1 MQSQARLVI
10 IGAGIVGCSVAYHL
24 TKRGW
29 RDIVVVDQGPLFDT
43 GGSSSHAPGLV
54 FQTNASKLMTTL
66 AKETV
71 ELYGR
76 LELDGEPCWYGV
88 GSLEVAYTE
97 ARWQDLHRKLG
108 FAKSYG
114 LEGRCISPSEAH
126 ELVPLLNPSVIH
138 GAYYVPSDGIAKPV
152 RAAEAMSRY
161 SQEHGTSF
169 YGNTMVTNIVVEG
182 GRVQAV
188 ETTTGRIAADQ
199 VLICAGI
206 WGPRVG
212 RMAGVSIPL
221 LPVQHQYTRTAPL
234 PALQGETREVV
245 HPIVRHQDYA
255 MYFRQEGDCYGI
267 GNYKHEPLPVEPDDI
282 LSPAEAERAPAMMD
296 FTPEHFAVARQAA
309 DELFPALR
317 GLALADAFNGMFSFT
332 PDGLPILGEAPQV
345 AGLWIA
351 EAVWITHGGGV
362 GSVVAE
368 WMAEG
373 MPSLDLREADY
384 SRFPAHAHT
393 PAYVRAR
400 GAQQYREVYDI
411 IHPQQQLETP
421 RNVRCSPFQ
430 PRLEALGAVF
440 FESAGWERPQWFE
453 ANEGL
458 LERSTAPSRSG
469 WEAQH
474 WSPIQAGEHRA
485 TRERVAMYDLTAFTK
500 IEVSGPG
507 VLAFLQAISANQ
519 IDRPVGK
526 VVYTAMLNRN
536 GGIQCDLTLTRL
548 ARDRFLVLTGGA
560 SGIRD
565 LAWLR
570 SHAPSDD
577 SVTIDDVTSEYCG
590 IGLWGPR
597 ARDVLQRVC
606 ADNVSNRAFPYFS
619 SKALSIGTAPARALR
634 VSYVGELGWE
644 IYVPTEY
651 GLGTWDAL
659 WEAGQPFGMIAAGGG
674 AFDSL
679 RLEKGY
685 RLWGADIHTEYNPY
699 EAGLGWAV
707 KLNKGDFIGREALMR
722 SREAGIERRL
732 CCLTLDDP
740 SHVVMG
746 KEPIING
753 ERVLG
758 YVTSANSGYT
768 VGKSIAYGYLPI
780 EYATAGTR
788 LTIEYFGR
796 RYEAA
801 VTEEPLFD
809 PSHVRLRS

>member
-1 MQSQARLVI
+1 MQPHARLVI

-24 TKRGW
+24 TQRGW
-29 RDIVVVDQGPLFDT
+29 RDIAVVDQGSLFDT

-66 AKETV
+66 AMDTV
-71 ELYGR
+71 ALYSD

-97 ARWQDLHRKLG
+97 ARWQDLHRKMG

-114 LEGRCISPSEAH
+114 LESRCVSPSEAH
-126 ELVPLLNPSVIH
+126 ELVPLLEPDVIH
-138 GAYYVPSDGIAKPV
+138 GAYHVPSDGIAKPV

-161 SQEHGTSF
+161 SQDHGATF
-169 YGNTMVTNIVVEG
+169 YGDTTVTGIAVEA
-182 GRVQAV
+182 GRVRAV
-188 ETTTGRIAADQ
+188 ETTAGRITADQ

-221 LPVQHQYTRTAPL
+221 LPVQHQYTRTAPV
-234 PALQGETREVV
+234 PALRGETREVV

-255 MYFRQEGDCYGI
+255 MYFRQEGECYGI
-267 GNYKHEPLPVEPDDI
+267 GNYRHEPLPVEPDAI

-309 DELFPALR
+309 DELFPALC
-317 GLALADAFNGMFSFT
+317 GLELTDAFNGMFSFT

-351 EAVWITHGGGV
+351 EAVWITHSGGV
-362 GSVVAE
+362 GNVVAE
-368 WMAEG
+368 WMADG
-373 MPSLDLREADY
+373 VTSLDLREADY
-384 SRFPAHAHT
+384 HRFPAHAHT

-411 IHPQQQLETP
+411 IHPLQQMENP

-453 ANEGL
+453 ANKDL
-458 LERSTAPSRSG
+458 ISDDAAPVRTG

-500 IEVSGPG
+500 LEVSGPG
-507 VLAFLQAISANQ
+507 ALDFLQSMTANQ

-526 VVYTAMLNRN
+526 VIYTAMLNQN

-548 ARDRFLVLTGGA
+548 ARDHFLVLTGGA

-570 SHAPSDD
+570 SHAPTDG
-577 SVTIDDVTSEYCG
+577 SVTINDVTSEYCG
-590 IGLWGPR
+590 LGLWGPR

-606 ADNVSNRAFPYFS
+606 ADDVSNRAFPYFA
-619 SKALSIGTAPARALR
+619 SKPITIGNAPARALR

-651 GLGTWDAL
+651 GLGVWDAL
-659 WEAGQPFGMIAAGGG
+659 WEAGQPYGIIAAGGG

-685 RLWGADIHTEYNPY
+685 RLWGTDIHTEYTPY

-707 KLNKGDFIGREALMR
+707 KLKKGDFLGREALMR
-722 SREAGIERRL
+722 SKEAGIERRL
-732 CCLTLDDP
+732 CCLTLDNP
-740 SHVVMG
+740 EHVVMG
-746 KEPIING
+746 KEPILAG

-758 YVTSANSGYT
+758 YVTSANVGYT
-768 VGKSIAYGYLPI
+768 VGKSVAYGYLPTD
-780 EYATAGTR
+780 YATPGTR
-788 LTIEYFGR
+788 VTVEYFGQALR
-796 RYEAA
+796 GCCNRGTA
-801 VTEEPLFD
+801 V
-809 PSHVRLRS
+809 RS

>member
-10 IGAGIVGCSVAYHL
+10 IGAGIVGCSVAYYL
-24 TKRGW
+24 TRRGW

-43 GGSSSHAPGLV
+43 GGSTSHAPGLV

-66 AKETV
+66 AMDTV
-71 ELYGR
+71 ALYSD

-114 LEGRCISPSEAH
+114 LDSRCISPAEAH
-126 ELVPLLNPSVIH
+126 ELVPLLNPGVIH

-161 SQEHGTSF
+161 SQDHGASF
-169 YGNTMVTNIVVEG
+169 YGNTTVTGIAVEA
-182 GRVQAV
+182 GRVRAV
-188 ETTTGRIAADQ
+188 ETTAGRITADQ

-221 LPVQHQYTRTAPL
+221 LPVQHQYTRTAPV

-255 MYFRQEGDCYGI
+255 MYFRQEGECYGV

-282 LSPAEAERAPAMMD
+282 LSHGEAKCGPAMMD
-296 FTPEHFAVARQAA
+296 FTPEHFAVAQQAGE
-309 DELFPALR
+309 ELFPALR
-317 GLALADAFNGMFSFT
+317 GLELTDAFNGMFSFT
-332 PDGLPILGEAPQV
+332 PDGLPILGEAPNV
-345 AGLWIA
+345 EGLWIA

-362 GSVVAE
+362 GNVVAE
-368 WMAEG
+368 WMDAG
-373 MPSLDLREADY
+373 ITSLDLREADY
-384 SRFPAHAHT
+384 HRFPAHAHA
-393 PAYVRAR
+393 PAYYTAR

-411 IHPQQQLETP
+411 IHPLQQMEDP
-421 RNVRCSPFQ
+421 RNVRCSPIQ

-440 FESAGWERPQWFE
+440 FESAGWERPHWFE
-453 ANEGL
+453 ANRDL
-458 LERSTAPSRSG
+458 IADDAAPVRSG

-507 VLAFLQAISANQ
+507 ALEFLQSVSANQ
-519 IDRPVGK
+519 VDRPVGK
-526 VVYTAMLNRN
+526 VVYTAMLNEKA
-536 GGIQCDLTLTRL
+536 GIQCDLTLTRL

-560 SGIRD
+560 SGTRD

-570 SHAPSDD
+570 GYAPSDG
-577 SVTIDDVTSEYCG
+577 SVSNSDVTSEYCG

-606 ADNVSNRAFPYFS
+606 ADDVSNRAFPYFA
-619 SKALSIGTAPARALR
+619 SKPITIGNAPARALR

-651 GLGTWDAL
+651 GLGVWDAL
-659 WEAGQPFGMIAAGGG
+659 WEAGQPFGMIAGGGG
-674 AFDSL
+674 AFESL

-685 RLWGADIHTEYNPY
+685 RLWGTDIHTEYTPY

-707 KLNKGDFIGREALMR
+707 KLSKGDFLGREALVR
-722 SREAGIERRL
+722 SLEAGIERRL
-732 CCLTLDDP
+732 CCLTLVDP
-740 SHVVMG
+740 NHVVMG
-746 KEPIING
+746 KEPILDG

-758 YVTSANSGYT
+758 YVTSANVGYT
-768 VGKSIAYGYLPI
+768 VGKSIAYGYLPT
-780 EYATAGTR
+780 EYATAGTEV
-788 LTIEYFGR
+788 TIEYFGR
-796 RYEAA
+796 RYEAVVA
-801 VTEEPLFD
+801 EEPLYD
-809 PSHVRLRS
+809 PSHVKLRS

>member
-1 MQSQARLVI
+1 MQSHARLVI

-71 ELYGR
+71 ELYSD
-76 LELDGEPCWYGV
+76 LVLDGEPCWYGV
-88 GSLEVAYTE
+88 GSLEVAYSE

-114 LEGRCISPSEAH
+114 LDARLVSPQETH
-126 ELVPLLNPSVIH
+126 DLVPLLNPSVIH

-161 SQEHGTSF
+161 SKAHGTAF
-169 YGNTMVTNIVVEG
+169 YGNTMVTDIVVEG

-221 LPVQHQYTRTAPL
+221 LPVQHQYTRTAPV
-234 PALQGETREVV
+234 PGLQGETREVV

-267 GNYKHEPLPVEPDDI
+267 GNYKHEPLPVEADDI

-317 GLALADAFNGMFSFT
+317 GLALTDAFNGMFSFT

-345 AGLWIA
+345 DGLWIA

-384 SRFPAHAHT
+384 SRFPAHALT

-421 RNVRCSPFQ
+421 RHVRCSPFL

-453 ANEGL
+453 ANRDL
-458 LERSTAPSRSG
+458 IADDSAPSRSG

-507 VLAFLQAISANQ
+507 ALALLQAISANQ

-606 ADNVSNRAFPYFS
+606 ADNVSNRAFPYFA

-659 WEAGQPFGMIAAGGG
+659 WEAGQPFGMIAGGGG

-685 RLWGADIHTEYNPY
+685 RLWGTDIHTEYNPY

-707 KLNKGDFIGREALMR
+707 KLSKGDFLGREALMR
-722 SREAGIERRL
+722 SRESGIKRRL

-746 KEPIING
+746 KEPILDG

-758 YVTSANSGYT
+758 YVTSANTGYT

-780 EYATAGTR
+780 ECATAGTR

-796 RYEAA
+796 RYEAT

-809 PSHVRLRS
+809 PSQSKLRS

>member
-24 TKRGW
+24 TRRGW

-43 GGSSSHAPGLV
+43 GGSTSHAPGLV

-66 AKETV
+66 AMDTV
-71 ELYGR
+71 NLYGG
-76 LELDGEPCWYGV
+76 LELDDEPCWYGV

-97 ARWQDLHRKLG
+97 ARWQDLHRKAG
-108 FAKSYG
+108 FATSYG
-114 LEGRCISPSEAH
+114 LEARLISPQETH
-126 ELVPLLNPSVIH
+126 DLVPLLDPSVIH

-161 SQEHGTSF
+161 SQEHGASF
-169 YGNTMVTNIVVEG
+169 IGDTTVTDIVVEA
-182 GRVQAV
+182 GRVRAV
-188 ETTTGRIAADQ
+188 ETTGGRIEADA

-221 LPVQHQYTRTAPL
+221 LPVQHQYTRTAPV
-234 PALQGETREVV
+234 PALRGETREVV
-245 HPIVRHQDYA
+245 HPVVRHQDYA
-255 MYFRQEGDCYGI
+255 MYFRQEGECYGV

-282 LSPAEAERAPAMMD
+282 LSHAEAKRDPAMMD

-317 GLALADAFNGMFSFT
+317 DLELTDAFNGMFSFT

-345 AGLWIA
+345 EGLWIA

-362 GSVVAE
+362 GNIVAE
-368 WMAEG
+368 WMDEG
-373 MPSLDLREADY
+373 ATSLDLREADY
-384 SRFPAHAHT
+384 HRFSPHVHS
-393 PAYVRAR
+393 PAYVWAR

-411 IHPQQQLETP
+411 IHPLQQMENP

-440 FESAGWERPQWFE
+440 FESAGWERPQWFK
-453 ANEGL
+453 ANQGL
-458 LERSTAPSRSG
+458 ISDDSAPTRSG

-500 IEVSGPG
+500 LEVSGSG
-507 VLAFLQAISANQ
+507 ALEFLQSVSANQ
-519 IDRPVGK
+519 VDRPVGK
-526 VVYTAMLNRN
+526 VVYTAMLNQN

-565 LAWLR
+565 LAWLQG
-570 SHAPSDD
+570 HAPSDG
-577 SVTIDDVTSEYCG
+577 SVRIADVTSEFCG

-606 ADNVSNRAFPYFS
+606 EDDVSNRAFPYFA
-619 SKALSIGTAPARALR
+619 SKPITIGNAPARALR

-651 GLGTWDAL
+651 GLGAWDAL
-659 WEAGQPFGMIAAGGG
+659 WEAGQTLGIIAAGGG

-685 RLWGADIHTEYNPY
+685 RLWGADIHTECTPY

-707 KLNKGDFIGREALMR
+707 KLNKGDFLGREALVR
-722 SREAGIERRL
+722 SKEAGIERRL

-746 KEPIING
+746 KEPILDG

-758 YVTSANSGYT
+758 YVTSANVGYS

-780 EYATAGTR
+780 ADAISRTKVA
-788 LTIEYFGR
+788 IEYLGR
-796 RYEAA
+796 PYQAT
-801 VTEEPLFD
+801 VSNEPLYD
-809 PSHVRLRS
+809 PNHIRLRG

>member
-1 MQSQARLVI
+1 MQSHACLVI

-24 TKRGW
+24 TQRGW

-66 AKETV
+66 AKHTV
-71 ELYGR
+71 ALYSD
-76 LELDGEPCWYGV
+76 LVLDGEPCWYGV

-97 ARWQDLHRKLG
+97 ARWQDLHRKRG

-114 LEGRCISPSEAH
+114 LDARLISPQEARD
-126 ELVPLLNPSVIH
+126 LVPLLDPNVIL

-161 SQEHGTSF
+161 AQDHGAAFHGST
-169 YGNTMVTNIVVEG
+169 TVTDIVVDD

-188 ETTTGRIAADQ
+188 ETTAGRITADQ

-221 LPVQHQYTRTAPL
+221 LPVQHQYTRTAPV
-234 PALQGETREVV
+234 PALRGETREVV
-245 HPIVRHQDYA
+245 HPILRHQDYA
-255 MYFRQEGDCYGI
+255 MYFRQEGECYGI

-282 LSPAEAERAPAMMD
+282 LSPAEAQRAPAMMD

-309 DELFPALR
+309 DELMPALR
-317 GLALADAFNGMFSFT
+317 DLELTDAFNGMFSFT

-345 AGLWIA
+345 GGLWIA

-362 GSVVAE
+362 GNVVAE

-373 MPSLDLREADY
+373 KTRLDLREADY
-384 SRFPAHAHT
+384 HRFPAHAHT
-393 PAYVRAR
+393 PAYAKIR

-411 IHPQQQLETP
+411 IHPLQQLENP

-453 ANEGL
+453 ANAKLIAGEDVP
-458 LERSTAPSRSG
+458 TRSG
-469 WEAQH
+469 WEAQQ

-500 IEVSGPG
+500 VEVSGPG
-507 VLAFLQAISANQ
+507 ALDFLQSITANQ

-526 VVYTAMLNRN
+526 VVYTAMLNQQ
-536 GGIQCDLTLTRL
+536 GGIQCDLTLTRQS
-548 ARDRFLVLTGGA
+548 RDCFLVLTGGA
-560 SGIRD
+560 SGTRD
-565 LAWLR
+565 LQWLR
-570 SHAPSDD
+570 THAPSDG
-577 SVTIDDVTSEYCG
+577 SVAVIDVTSEYCG

-597 ARDVLQRVC
+597 ARDVLQQVC
-606 ADNVSNRAFPYFS
+606 DDDVSNRAFPYFA
-619 SKALSIGTAPARALR
+619 SKAIAIGTVPARALR

-651 GLGTWDAL
+651 GLNVWDAL
-659 WEAGQPFGMIAAGGG
+659 WEAGQRFGIIAAGGG
-674 AFDSL
+674 AFESL

-685 RLWGADIHTEYNPY
+685 RLWGTDIHTEYTPY

-707 KLNKGDFIGREALMR
+707 KLSKGDFLGREALLR
-722 SREAGIERRL
+722 SRKAGIERRL

-740 SHVVMG
+740 NHVVMG
-746 KEPIING
+746 KEPILDG
-753 ERVLG
+753 EQVLG
-758 YVTSANSGYT
+758 YVTSANVGYT
-768 VGKSIAYGYLPI
+768 VEKSIAYGYLPI
-780 EYATAGTR
+780 EYAAAGTR
-788 LTIEYFGR
+788 VAIEYFGR
-796 RYEAA
+796 RYGAA

-809 PSHVRLRS
+809 PSHAKLRG

>member
-1 MQSQARLVI
+1 MQSHARLVI

-71 ELYGR
+71 ELYCD
-76 LELDGEPCWYGV
+76 LVLDGEPCWYGV

-114 LEGRCISPSEAH
+114 LDARLVSPQETH
-126 ELVPLLNPSVIH
+126 DLVPLLNPSVIH

-161 SQEHGTSF
+161 SEAHGAAF
-169 YGNTMVTNIVVEG
+169 YGNTVVTDIVVEG

-188 ETTTGRIAADQ
+188 ETTAGRIAADQ

-221 LPVQHQYTRTAPL
+221 LPVQHQYTRTTPL

-267 GNYKHEPLPVEPDDI
+267 GNYKHEPLSVEADDI

-309 DELFPALR
+309 GELIPALR
-317 GLALADAFNGMFSFT
+317 DLELTDAFNGMFSFT

-345 AGLWIA
+345 DGLWIA

-373 MPSLDLREADY
+373 IPSLDLREADY

-440 FESAGWERPQWFE
+440 FESAGWERPQWFA
-453 ANEGL
+453 ANKDL
-458 LERSTAPSRSG
+458 IADDAAPNRTG

-500 IEVSGPG
+500 LEVSGPDA
-507 VLAFLQAISANQ
+507 LAFLQAISANQ
-519 IDRPVGK
+519 VDRPVGK

-597 ARDVLQRVC
+597 ARNVLQRVC

-619 SKALSIGTAPARALR
+619 SKALSIGSAPARALR

-659 WEAGQPFGMIAAGGG
+659 WKAGQPFGMIAAGGG

-707 KLNKGDFIGREALMR
+707 KLNKGDFVGREALMR

-732 CCLTLDDP
+732 CSLTLDDP

-746 KEPIING
+746 KEPIIDG
-753 ERVLG
+753 ERVIG
-758 YVTSANSGYT
+758 YVTSANFGYT
-768 VGKSIAYGYLPI
+768 VGKSIAYGYVPI
-780 EYATAGTR
+780 EYATAGTK

-796 RYEAA
+796 RYEAT

>member
-10 IGAGIVGCSVAYHL
+10 IGAGIVGCSVAYYL
-24 TKRGW
+24 TRRGW

-66 AKETV
+66 AQDTV
-71 ELYGR
+71 ALYGG
-76 LELDGEPCWYGV
+76 LELDGQPCWYGV

-97 ARWQDLHRKLG
+97 ERWQDLHRKAG

-114 LEGRCISPSEAH
+114 LEARLISPEESQD
-126 ELVPLLNPSVIH
+126 LVPLLDSNVIH

-161 SQEHGTSF
+161 ARERGAAFHGHT
-169 YGNTMVTNIVVEG
+169 TVTGIVVKG
-182 GRVQAV
+182 GRARAV
-188 ETTTGRIAADQ
+188 ETSAGRISAET

-234 PALQGETREVV
+234 PALRGETREVV

-255 MYFRQEGDCYGI
+255 MYFRQEGDHYGI
-267 GNYKHEPLPVEPDDI
+267 GSYKHEPLPVEPDDI
-282 LSPAEAERAPAMMD
+282 LSPAAAKRAPAMMD
-296 FTPEHFAVARQAA
+296 FTPEHFAVARRAA
-309 DELFPALR
+309 GELIPTLR
-317 GLALADAFNGMFSFT
+317 DVELTDAFNGMFSFT
-332 PDGLPILGEAPQV
+332 PDGLSILGEAPGV
-345 AGLWIA
+345 DGLWIA
-351 EAVWITHGGGV
+351 EAVWITHGGGA
-362 GSVVAE
+362 GNVVAE
-368 WMAEG
+368 WMDEG
-373 MPSLDLREADY
+373 VTGLDLREADY
-384 SRFPAHAHT
+384 LRFPPHAHT

-411 IHPQQQLETP
+411 IHPLQQLENP
-421 RNVRCSPFQ
+421 RNVRRSPFQ
-430 PRLEALGAVF
+430 PRFEALGAVC

-453 ANEGL
+453 ANAELAAG
-458 LERSTAPSRSG
+458 EDAPVRSG
-469 WEAQH
+469 WEARH

-485 TRERVAMYDLTAFTK
+485 TRERAALYDLTPFTK
-500 IEVSGPG
+500 LEVSGPG
-507 VLAFLQAISANQ
+507 ALGFLDSITANR

-526 VVYTAMLNRN
+526 VVYTALLNQN

-560 SGIRD
+560 SGTRD

-570 SHAPSDD
+570 RHAPADG
-577 SVTIDDVTSEYCG
+577 SVTIIDVTSAYCG

-597 ARDVLQRVC
+597 ARDVLQQVC
-606 ADNVSNRAFPYFS
+606 AEDVSNRALPYFA
-619 SKALSIGTAPARALR
+619 SKSITIGAAPARALR

-644 IYVPTEY
+644 IYMPTEY
-651 GLGTWDAL
+651 GLGVWDAL
-659 WEAGQPFGMIAAGGG
+659 WEAGQPYGIIAGGGG
-674 AFDSL
+674 AFESL

-685 RLWGADIHTEYNPY
+685 RMWGADIHTEYNPY

-707 KLNKGDFIGREALMR
+707 KVDKGDFLGREALTR
-722 SREAGIERRL
+722 IREAGIARRL
-732 CCLTLDDP
+732 CCLTLDDA

-746 KEPIING
+746 KEPILDG
-753 ERVLG
+753 ERALG
-758 YVTSANSGYT
+758 YVTSAGFGYS
-768 VGKSIAYGYLPI
+768 VGKSIAYGYLPLA
-780 EYATAGTR
+780 YATPGTGVE
-788 LTIEYFGR
+788 IEYFGK
-796 RYEAA
+796 RYAA
-801 VTEEPLFD
+801 TVTAEPLYD
-809 PSHVRLRS
+809 PGHRKLRG

>member
-1 MQSQARLVI
+1 MQSHARLVI

-29 RDIVVVDQGPLFDT
+29 QDIVVVDQGPLFDT

-88 GSLEVAYTE
+88 GSLEVAFTE

-114 LEGRCISPSEAH
+114 LDASLISPQETLD
-126 ELVPLLNPSVIH
+126 LVPLLNPSVIH
-138 GAYYVPSDGIAKPV
+138 GAYFVPSDGIAKPV

-161 SQEHGTSF
+161 SKAHGAAF
-169 YGNTMVTNIVVEG
+169 YGNTMVTNIVVKG

-188 ETTTGRIAADQ
+188 ETTAGRIAADQ

-234 PALQGETREVV
+234 PALQGETREVD

-267 GNYKHEPLPVEPDDI
+267 GNYKHEPLPVEADDI

-296 FTPEHFAVARQAA
+296 FTPEHFTVARQAA

-317 GLALADAFNGMFSFT
+317 NLELTDAFNGMFSFT

-345 AGLWIA
+345 DGLWIA

-421 RNVRCSPFQ
+421 RNVRCSPFH

-453 ANEGL
+453 ANKDL
-458 LERSTAPSRSG
+458 IADDAMPVRTG

-507 VLAFLQAISANQ
+507 ALDYLQSISANQ

-597 ARDVLQRVC
+597 ARDVLQQVC
-606 ADNVSNRAFPYFS
+606 ADNVSNRAFPYFA

-659 WEAGQPFGMIAAGGG
+659 WEAGQHFGMIAAGGG

-685 RLWGADIHTEYNPY
+685 RLWGADIHTDYNPY

-746 KEPIING
+746 KEPILDG

-758 YVTSANSGYT
+758 YVTSANTGYT

-780 EYATAGTR
+780 ECATEGTS
-788 LTIEYFGR
+788 LTIDYFGR
-796 RYEAA
+796 RYEAT

-809 PSHVRLRS
+809 PSHARLRS

>member
-1 MQSQARLVI
+1 MQSHARLVI

-24 TKRGW
+24 TRRGW
-29 RDIVVVDQGPLFDT
+29 RDIVVLDQGPLFDT

-66 AKETV
+66 AMDTV
-71 ELYGR
+71 RLYGG
-76 LELDGEPCWYGV
+76 LELDSQSCWHAV
-88 GSLEVAYTE
+88 GSLEVAYTPE
-97 ARWQDLHRKLG
+97 RWQDLHRKAG

-114 LEGRCISPSEAH
+114 LEARLISPE
-126 ELVPLLNPSVIH
+126 ETRDLVPLLDPAVIH

-152 RAAEAMSRY
+152 RAAEAMARY
-161 SQEHGTSF
+161 SQEQGAAF
-169 YGNTMVTNIVVEG
+169 YGNTTVTDIAVQA
-182 GRVQAV
+182 GRVRGV
-188 ETTTGRIAADQ
+188 ETTAGRITADQ

-212 RMAGVSIPL
+212 RMAGISIPL
-221 LPVQHQYTRTAPL
+221 LPVQHQYTRTAAVPE
-234 PALQGETREVV
+234 LQGETREVV

-267 GNYKHEPLPVEPDDI
+267 GSYKHEPLPVEPDDI
-282 LSPAEAERAPAMMD
+282 LSHAEAKRAPAMMD
-296 FTPEHFAVARQAA
+296 FTPEHFAVARRAA
-309 DELFPALR
+309 GELMPALR
-317 GLALADAFNGMFSFT
+317 GLELTDAFNGMFSFT

-362 GSVVAE
+362 GNVVAE
-368 WMAEG
+368 WMDEG
-373 MPSLDLREADY
+373 VTGLDLREADCK
-384 SRFPAHAHT
+384 RFQAHAHT
-393 PAYVRAR
+393 PAYVRTR
-400 GAQQYREVYDI
+400 GMQQYREVYDI
-411 IHPQQQLETP
+411 IHPLQQMENP

-453 ANEGL
+453 ANESL
-458 LERSTAPSRSG
+458 LMDDTPPIRSG

-474 WSPIQAGEHRA
+474 WSPIQAAEHRA

-500 IEVSGPG
+500 LEVSGPG
-507 VLAFLQAISANQ
+507 ALAFLESIAANR

-526 VVYTAMLNRN
+526 VVYTAMLDRN

-560 SGIRD
+560 SGTRD

-570 SHAPSDD
+570 SHAPGDG
-577 SVTIDDVTSEYCG
+577 SVSIVDVTAAYCG
-590 IGLWGPR
+590 IGLWGPQAR
-597 ARDVLQRVC
+597 AVLERVC
-606 ADNVSNRAFPYFS
+606 ADDVSKRALPYFA
-619 SKALSIGTAPARALR
+619 SKPITIGAASARALR

-651 GLGTWDAL
+651 GIGVWDAL
-659 WEAGQPFGMIAAGGG
+659 WEAGQEFGIIAAGGG
-674 AFDSL
+674 AFESL

-685 RLWGADIHTEYNPY
+685 RLWGTDIHTEHNPY

-707 KLNKGDFIGREALMR
+707 KLDKGEFLGREALIR
-722 SREAGIERRL
+722 KQAAGIERRL

-740 SHVVMG
+740 KHVVMG
-746 KEPIING
+746 KEPILDG

-758 YVTSANSGYT
+758 YVTSANVGYS
-768 VGKSIAYGYLPI
+768 VGKSIAYGYLPLD
-780 EYATAGTR
+780 YAVTGANVA
-788 LTIEYFGR
+788 IEYFGM
-796 RYEAA
+796 RYEAT
-801 VTEEPLFD
+801 VTDEPLFD
-809 PSHVRLRS
+809 PGNARLRN